1 MLSRENYYATKRK
14 EIKSLT
20 LSIIDHLLN
29 MTNYYTDFLNDPS
42 DKQREHIL
50 KAENSVDQIER
61 KIESYILE
69 IISLQQLNMKEI
81 KWLFSMNRI
90 IRDLERIGDQ
100 LTNII
105 TISEVQDVEELKPLI
120 RKFFVYEQKM
130 MHWLMDG
137 MKNDEINVLNQVI
150 LHDQHV
156 NKLNKDTYQM
166 LVSHIEVEKKIT
178 ESKLKMIVISR
189 FLERIGDHLVNC
201 SKKYKETIR
210 TVEKEVSD
218 IPER

>member
-1 MLSRENYYATKRK
+1 MLSRENYYTRKRE

-29 MTNYYTDFLNDPS
+29 MTKYYTAFLHDPS
-42 DKQREHIL
+42 DKQREHIF
-50 KAENSVDQIER
+50 KAENNVDKIER

-69 IISLQQLNMKEI
+69 IISLQQLDMKEI
-81 KWLFSMNRI
+81 KWLFSVNRM

-105 TISEVQDVEELKPLI
+105 TISEVHDVEELKPLI
-120 RKFFVYEQKM
+120 REFFSYEQKM

-137 MKNDEINVLNQVI
+137 MKNDEIDVLNLVI
-150 LHDQHV
+150 HHDQYV

-166 LVSHIEVEKKIT
+166 LVNQIEGEKKIT

-189 FLERIGDHLVNC
+189 FLERIGDHLVN
-201 SKKYKETIR
+201 SAKTYKETIQ
-210 TVEKEVSD
+210 TDENEVSD
-218 IPER
+218 VFGK